1 MTAEIGNEAGQVSFL
16 GIFNSNSGCSARFT
30 RENRYEQQ
38 IAGASYQTFDKLF
51 FTARTDLKWPCFT
64 AICPL
69 LLLLLWL
76 LLITLLLL
84 GSAGLMLAEEM
95 TIVVWLLP
103 FPLMDDWMVQLLS
116 PPLLSPPLLSTPLL
130 PTESPS
136 RGDTREM
143 SL

>member
-1 MTAEIGNEAGQVSFL
+1 M
-16 GIFNSNSGCSARFT
+16 NSTVNCWHFISKF
-30 RENRYEQQ
+30 
-38 IAGASYQTFDKLF
+38 IKLF
-51 FTARTDLKWPCFT
+51 LTARTDLKWPCFT

-69 LLLLLWL
+69 LLLLLLLL

-103 FPLMDDWMVQLLS
+103 FPLMDDWIVQLLS
-116 PPLLSPPLLSTPLL
+116 PPLLSPPLLSPPRL
-130 PTESPS
+130 PTVSPS
-136 RGDTREM
+136 SGDTREM